1 MQSEP
6 ATVLKSGVFKD
17 ATAQSGVIDAQ
28 KGSIGGGSG
37 TITYSTLANVP
48 KAKRQKLIAEAK
60 PMVIHLLLT
69 VSVDGRSKKVSRN
82 LVGH

>member
-1 MQSEP
+1 MQGE
-6 ATVLKSGVFKD
+6 ATVTKLAGVRD
-17 ATAQSGVIDAQ
+17 ATAQSGALDVQ

-60 PMVIHLLLT
+60 PMVNALTLT
-69 VSVDGRSKKVSRN
+69 VSVDGRRSQVS
-82 LVGH
+82 